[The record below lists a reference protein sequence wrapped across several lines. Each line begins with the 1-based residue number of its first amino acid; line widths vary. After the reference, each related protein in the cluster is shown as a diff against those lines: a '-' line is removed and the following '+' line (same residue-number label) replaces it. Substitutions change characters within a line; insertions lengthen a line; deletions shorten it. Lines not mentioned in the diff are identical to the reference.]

1 MRCADP
7 WTRTGAAAP
16 FANGSK
22 LFAPAARC
30 CRKARRNQKK
40 RSAGL
45 GHGERARSTVVR
57 VVLDASVVVR
67 ALVSADSAA
76 AEWVERLGDEET
88 DASEPDLLFVEVAQ
102 ALLGYSRSA
111 LLAAD
116 VARSH
121 LEFVTLLPL
130 TVWPSTELAAAA
142 FDLALAGNLSVYDA
156 CYAALAEAEDAVL
169 VTADRRLASAAEHVE
184 LLS

>member
-1 MRCADP
+1 
-7 WTRTGAAAP
+7 
-16 FANGSK
+16 
-22 LFAPAARC
+22 
-30 CRKARRNQKK
+30 
-40 RSAGL
+40 
-45 GHGERARSTVVR
+45 VR

-76 AEWVERLGDEET
+76 AQWVERLGDEDT
-88 DASEPDLLFVEVAQ
+88 VASEPDLLFVEVAQ
-102 ALLGYSRSA
+102 ALLGYSRSG

-130 TVWPSTELAAAA
+130 TVWPSQELMAAA
-142 FDLALAGNLSVYDA
+142 FDVALAGSLSVYDA

-169 VTADRRLASAAEHVE
+169 VTADRRLASAAEHAE
-184 LLS
+184 LLI